1 MGWFRFIDT
10 SLENA
15 MAIHVVH
22 PVLEE
27 AITALG
33 LRQTVPVAK
42 GTVSRAILERV
53 ARKAERTGISDV
65 GLLIDDPASSSPS
78 NGATRQNNAGS
89 VRPASLDDPAL
100 QTPDTQPTVAD

>member
-1 MGWFRFIDT
+1 
-10 SLENA
+10 

-65 GLLIDDPASSSPS
+65 GLLIDDPAPAGSS
-78 NGATRQNNAGS
+78 NGAANHDQPAS
-89 VRPASLDDPAL
+89 VRANQPTTPAL
-100 QTPDTQPTVAD
+100 QTPVDESVRPDCH